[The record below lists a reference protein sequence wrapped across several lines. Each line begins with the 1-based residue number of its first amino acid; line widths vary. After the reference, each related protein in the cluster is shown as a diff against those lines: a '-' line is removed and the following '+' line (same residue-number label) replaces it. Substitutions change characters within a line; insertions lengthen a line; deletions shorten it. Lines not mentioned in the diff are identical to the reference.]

1 MHEEMDP
8 KEKVPGRCHDF
19 SRSQKMYKRVQSG
32 VFEGALGALG
42 AYVVVRSQRDLFKEA
57 TKQEVSVAL

>member
-1 MHEEMDP
+1 MQHLESMHEEMDP

-19 SRSQKMYKRVQSG
+19 LRGQKMYKRVQSG

-42 AYVVVRSQRDLFKEA
+42 AYAVVR
-57 TKQEVSVAL
+57 